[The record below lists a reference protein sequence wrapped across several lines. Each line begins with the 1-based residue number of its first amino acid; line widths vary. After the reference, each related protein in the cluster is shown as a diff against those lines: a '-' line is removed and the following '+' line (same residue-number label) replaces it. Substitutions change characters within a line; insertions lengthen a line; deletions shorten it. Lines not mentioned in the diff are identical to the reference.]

1 MGSGKSTVGRRLATR
16 TGWPYVDNDRL
27 VELATGRTAPE
38 IAATDGPDA
47 LHRAEIAAFDHG
59 ATLPMPV
66 IVGVAGFVVMDPDAQ
81 ARMKAAGTVV
91 WLRARP
97 ETLHLRVGS
106 GRGRRAAATSLEWIR
121 SVVAERSATYERVAD
136 LVIDTDRLR
145 PRAIVERIVER
156 LGIPA

>member
-1 MGSGKSTVGRRLATR
+1 M
-16 TGWPYVDNDRL
+16 
-27 VELATGRTAPE
+27 
-38 IAATDGPDA
+38 
-47 LHRAEIAAFDHG
+47 
-59 ATLPMPV
+59 
-66 IVGVAGFVVMDPDAQ
+66 
-81 ARMKAAGTVV
+81 